1 VAFDVEFD
9 PMGGASLSLF
19 QVLILVAYAVAMA
32 VGQVLFKL
40 AAVRIGAAKSVVE
53 RLSALAHNGY
63 FVAAV
68 LLYAALTGVWLWIL
82 TFTPLSR
89 AYVFV
94 ALSFV
99 VTPFAAA
106 AIFGEPITAR
116 LVLGLGLIVAGLW
129 CVAG

>member
-1 VAFDVEFD
+1 
-9 PMGGASLSLF
+9 MGGASLSLF

-32 VGQVLFKL
+32 LGQVLFKL
-40 AAVRIGAAKSVVE
+40 AAVRIGATKSLVE

-63 FVAAV
+63 FVAAI

-106 AIFGEPITAR
+106 AIFGEPMTAR